1 MLTGVYLGGVEF
13 AVVQLQDA
21 QGRLQVG
28 LGLRQLQLDG
38 PQAVGIRGGQVHP
51 EQRQIHLKDRS
62 GADRMLAADGCY
74 GPDLGRLKM
83 CSYKKQ
89 IGSKNHKE
97 MRLESYLRLYCPR
110 VNCCNVHD
118 STCGAQSK

>member
-62 GADRMLAADGCY
+62 
-74 GPDLGRLKM
+74 
-83 CSYKKQ
+83 
-89 IGSKNHKE
+89 
-97 MRLESYLRLYCPR
+97 
-110 VNCCNVHD
+110 
-118 STCGAQSK
+118 